1 MFIKYLKRGASAPLF
16 LPFLSVINTNMKNL
30 LKQYLWIFSITA
42 GLLTVV
48 LLLVPEKKNRL
59 EFIEE
64 ELKKVETKQKIL
76 TEKEKQ
82 LEKLATEKDW
92 EEVDKDK
99 DK

>member
-1 MFIKYLKRGASAPLF
+1 
-16 LPFLSVINTNMKNL
+16 MKDV

-42 GLLTVV
+42 GLLTVA

-64 ELKKVETKQKIL
+64 ELKKVQEHQKIL
-76 TEKEKQ
+76 TEKEKE

-92 EEVDKDK
+92 EEVDKDNK
-99 DK
+99 